1 MRFADSA
8 FYHGKTK
15 EEIEFVYASAS
26 TEWFPN
32 GKSNRGNERAM
43 LVGFDINGILFEAG
57 LELIPG
63 ETTEDED
70 EEYFYHAMT
79 ATPEWQREYER
90 RRRD

>member
-8 FYHGKTK
+8 FDHGKTE
-15 EEIEFVYASAS
+15 EEILFVYASPS

-32 GKSNRGNERAM
+32 GTSDRGNERAM
-43 LVGFDINGILFEAG
+43 LVGFDMNGNLFEAA
-57 LELIPG
+57 LELMPG
-63 ETTEDED
+63 ENGEDED

-79 ATPEWQREYER
+79 ATPDWQKKYER